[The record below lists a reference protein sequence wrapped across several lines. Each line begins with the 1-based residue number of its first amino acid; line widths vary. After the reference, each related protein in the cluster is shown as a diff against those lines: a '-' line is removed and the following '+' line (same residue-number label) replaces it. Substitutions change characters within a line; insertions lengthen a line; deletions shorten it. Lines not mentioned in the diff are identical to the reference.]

1 MLPAITLPNG
11 RITTVLG
18 FGCSSIKRLPEASDR
33 QRLLDLAVDLGIR
46 HFDAARLYGLGQ
58 VEAELAALLRGHP
71 GQLTVATKCGLG
83 EVHPPSATA
92 QRQGGLRRLLQLAP
106 GLRPLAR
113 RVYGSRM
120 ARRNFSAGHCRR
132 SLETSLGQLGLEAV
146 DLLLLHEPGPTDAV
160 DPAME
165 ACLQDWQRQGL
176 IGGYGISGL
185 PDPTL
190 SLWQQRP
197 GLAPHLLQWE
207 DDLLEPQLLAQLSA
221 AKAPQLLGRFG
232 RIRRSLQPIQRAFAA
247 VPQLQRHWSERL
259 NLDLAESD
267 ALVAALLGAALAAHP
282 GDLLLFAS
290 TNPDRLR
297 RIILLLQSPPWQT
310 TEAIAFERFWRPSA
324 DSAPPPHAPDR
335 SAQPARWAGVPE

>member
-18 FGCSSIKRLPEASDR
+18 FGCASIMRLSEASDR
-33 QRLLDLAVDLGIR
+33 KRLLDLAVDLGIR

-58 VEAELAALLRGHP
+58 VEAELAGLMRGHP

-83 EVHPPSATA
+83 EVHPPSPTA

-120 ARRNFSAGHCRR
+120 VRRDFSVGHCRR

-146 DLLLLHEPGPTDAV
+146 DLLLLHDPGPTDAV

-185 PDPTL
+185 PEPTL

-207 DDLLEPQLLAQLSA
+207 DDLLEPQHLAQLPA
-221 AKAPQLLGRFG
+221 MQAPQLSGRFG
-232 RIRRSLQPIQRAFAA
+232 RIRRSLQPIREAFAA

-259 NLDLAESD
+259 NLDLAESN
-267 ALVAALLGAALAAHP
+267 ALVAALLGAALAAYP
-282 GDLLLFAS
+282 ADQLLFAS
-290 TNPDRLR
+290 TDPDRLR
-297 RIILLLQSPPWQT
+297 RIVHLLHSPPWEAA
-310 TEAIAFERFWRPSA
+310 EAIAFERFWRPPV
-324 DSAPPPHAPDR
+324 D
-335 SAQPARWAGVPE
+335 PASSPCP

>member
-11 RITTVLG
+11 RSTTTLG
-18 FGCSSIKRLPEASDR
+18 FGCASLMRLPEANDR
-33 QRLLDLAVDLGIR
+33 QRLLQLAVDLGIR
-46 HFDAARLYGLGQ
+46 HFDGARLYGLGQ
-58 VEAELAALLRGHP
+58 VEAELGALLRRYP
-71 GQLTVATKCGLG
+71 GELTVATKCGLG
-83 EVHPPSATA
+83 DANPPSATA

-113 RVYGSRM
+113 RFYGSRM
-120 ARRNFSAGHCRR
+120 VRRDFSAAHCRS

-146 DLLLLHEPGPTDAV
+146 DLMLLHEPGPTDAV
-160 DPAME
+160 EPAME

-185 PDPTL
+185 PDLTA
-190 SLWQQRP
+190 SLWRQRP
-197 GLAPHLLQWE
+197 GLAPHILQWE
-207 DDLLEPQLLAQLSA
+207 DDLLEPQLLAQPCA

-297 RIILLLQSPPWQT
+297 RIVSLLHAPPWDAA
-310 TEAIAFERFWRPSA
+310 EAIAFERFWRPPA
-324 DSAPPPHAPDR
+324 DPAPSPCP
-335 SAQPARWAGVPE
+335 

>member
-11 RITTVLG
+11 RNTTTLG
-18 FGCSSIKRLPEASDR
+18 FGCASLMRLPEAGGR

-58 VEAELAALLRGHP
+58 VEAELGALLRRHS

-83 EVHPPSATA
+83 EVHPPSGAV
-92 QRQGGLRRLLQLAP
+92 QRQGELRRLLQLAP

-113 RVYGSRM
+113 RFYGSRM
-120 ARRNFSAGHCRR
+120 VRRDFSAAHCRR
-132 SLETSLGQLGLEAV
+132 SLETSLGQLALEPV

-185 PDPTL
+185 PDLTV
-190 SLWQQRP
+190 SLWRQRP
-197 GLAPHLLQWE
+197 GLAPHILQWE
-207 DDLLEPQLLAQLSA
+207 DDLLEPQPLVQFSA
-221 AKAPQLLGRFG
+221 AKAPMLRGRFG
-232 RIRRSLQPIQRAFAA
+232 RIRRSLQPIQLAFEA

-259 NLDLAESD
+259 NLDLAVSD

-290 TNPDRLR
+290 TDPVRLR
-297 RIILLLQSPPWQT
+297 RIVSLLHAPPWDAA
-310 TEAIAFERFWRPSA
+310 EAIAFEHFWRPPA
-324 DSAPPPHAPDR
+324 D
-335 SAQPARWAGVPE
+335 PATSPCP

>member
-11 RITTVLG
+11 RHTTALG
-18 FGCSSIKRLPEASDR
+18 FGCASLMRLLEASDR
-33 QRLLDLAVDLGIR
+33 QRLLDMAVDLGIR
-46 HFDAARLYGLGQ
+46 HFDAARLYGLGK
-58 VEAELAALLRGHP
+58 VEAELGSVLRRHP
-71 GQLTVATKCGLG
+71 GRLTVATKCGLG
-83 EVHPPSATA
+83 EVHPPSGAA

-113 RVYGSRM
+113 RLYGNRM
-120 ARRNFSAGHCRR
+120 VRRNFSAAHCRR
-132 SLETSLGQLGLEAV
+132 SLETSLGQLGQEAV
-146 DLLLLHEPGPTDAV
+146 DLLLLHEPGPSDAV

-165 ACLQDWQRQGL
+165 TCLQDWQRQGL

-185 PDPTL
+185 LDLTA
-190 SLWQQRP
+190 SLWRQRP
-197 GLAPHLLQWE
+197 GLAPHMLQWE
-207 DDLLEPQLLAQLSA
+207 DDLLEPQLSEQLSA
-221 AKAPQLLGRFG
+221 AKAPLLRGRFG

-297 RIILLLQSPPWQT
+297 RIVSLLQAPPWHT
-310 TEAIAFERFWRPSA
+310 TEAITFERFWRPPA
-324 DSAPPPHAPDR
+324 DPAPTPCP
-335 SAQPARWAGVPE
+335 